1 MDKSPG
7 PCSTGAGA
15 AVARVTRSD
24 SDAEARKCAHCYVGE
39 DLLFTAH
46 EKRALRVGLAWGIAQ
61 APRLTVT
68 LQVSGRQI
76 ILAAPPGAAQSVC
89 HQPEIS

>member
-24 SDAEARKCAHCYVGE
+24 SDAEARKCALCYVGE

-46 EKRALRVGLAWGIAQ
+46 EKRALGLAWGIAQ

-76 ILAAPPGAAQSVC
+76 ILAVPPGAAQRA
-89 HQPEIS
+89 Q